1 MTSHQR
7 YSKRLTIVVVENEG
21 IVDEILG
28 IKDTPKAYPIVPPSF
43 QTRGTGKIGAAYNVG
58 KITANYI
65 WKYHKRKLL
74 GSIGL
79 GGGVIALQSQNT
91 SVRSLTIGQARSNMV
106 KFGTKRFV
114 KRIRPTKHCC
124 TTCV

>member
-1 MTSHQR
+1 MKQR
-7 YSKRLTIVVVENEG
+7 NNHLIVVVENEG

-28 IKDTPKAYPIVPPSF
+28 IKDTPKAYPIVIPKGFVPK
-43 QTRGTGKIGAAYNVG
+43 GGKATAVYNVG
-58 KITANYI
+58 RITAKYI
-65 WKYHKRKLL
+65 WKYHRRKFL
-74 GSIGL
+74 GSIGI

-106 KFGTKRFV
+106 KFGPKRFI